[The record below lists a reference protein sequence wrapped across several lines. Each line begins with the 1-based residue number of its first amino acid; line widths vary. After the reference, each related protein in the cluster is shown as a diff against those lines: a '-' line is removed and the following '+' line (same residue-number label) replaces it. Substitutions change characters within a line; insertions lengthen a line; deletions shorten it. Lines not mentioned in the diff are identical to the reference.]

1 MFKDKYNLLKFFFIT
16 SIILLSFTSI
26 GFSYFQYISNS
37 DTKSINKDFSHINNE
52 EKTLNITP
60 VFLQGLDTRDTYLS
74 PTSGQVVQNKETLN
88 ISESN
93 LNSFKSAIEANT
105 NDTSLINFFK
115 SFATKK
121 YSIKNGKIENTI
133 KAGKY
138 SAPSKNKGKVLIVDI
153 SSDLTY
159 TSELG
164 FFDTKESYGGSVSL
178 YLQENFFR
186 CSLLDKFNP
195 ITLKFIDT
203 VKVSTVES
211 FVLKE
216 LNRKDPSTVYSINAF
231 YQNFDNGVISNQ
243 LNDSF
248 FNENSNFF
256 VALYTPIQE
265 EIGKYSITD
274 TINSASSGTHDFYIN
289 NPTGQAYNILNDYT
303 YNQLNN
309 SFNLGFSN
317 TATTIANGVTINF
330 ALNNDGYKH
339 SLENYSNPENNPSYA
354 NPDTDINAKQYTIKL
369 INDLYINGTLN
380 IHAQIGSN
388 MSTSMQSSIN
398 GRYVNLDLNGHN
410 IYISSTGKLNSY
422 GIIQDTVGTGQINV
436 LAGGQLT
443 SYVTIEDYKSGSST
457 TALVNQKVF
466 PFTNYL
472 FPYLRCKVYI
482 ECKKDSQNNISTGI
496 FNGIAT
502 LKLINNI
509 NDAPLIG
516 DVTIP
521 LLHLTLNF
529 IGTNDNTFFKI
540 QNILS
545 NNDETSGIYID
556 FTFNKNKDFSEFSTT
571 SNEFRYLTTIRNK
584 WIFKNIDINLGR
596 IVMDIQTAL
605 KDALTATI
613 GGSAAGVI
621 DFILSMAGGG
631 IPTLICTDEYI
642 FPLPA
647 YFDLNFIN
655 SKFHFSQPVQILPG
669 ASLYFDENSYV
680 YLEYNSSRSAGLYS
694 SGESVNIFKNDTF
707 INNRRT
713 STATSDL
720 SSAPLFN
727 TQSIWRYSNQPTIN
741 CLGTIVF
748 TKGNNASLPYIL
760 TGAVNFNR
768 VATCDNGGTNLQTLN
783 VPKNQL
789 FSTLKNNNINV
800 KTYSYFIY
808 PGNENM
814 SLKSYTLP
822 LISYDSA
829 YIYNCDGSYDL
840 FGNYNQDNGI
850 FTNQDGSH
858 YFFLN
863 DTTFSL
869 NNSNTTPTKLE
880 SFDSSLNYLPHN
892 GSNYVYFGGCYWPT
906 TSLSGNTATIN
917 ITKANND
924 STSANVSYN
933 TANKLWLK

>member
-37 DTKSINKDFSHINNE
+37 DTKSINEDFSHINNE

-115 SFATKK
+115 SFATEK
-121 YSIKNGKIENTI
+121 YSIKNGKIKNTI

-339 SLENYSNPENNPSYA
+339 DLSNTSNPPSAPSFA
-354 NPDTDINAKQYTIKL
+354 NPDTQNGSKQYTVKL
-369 INDLYINGTLN
+369 INDLYVNGTLN
-380 IHAQIGSN
+380 LHAVIGN
-388 MSTSMQSSIN
+388 NTSTNMQSSIN

-410 IYISSTGKLNSY
+410 IYISNSGILNSY
-422 GIIQDTVGTGQINV
+422 GIIMDSVGTGLIHV
-436 LAGGQLT
+436 FPGGQLS
-443 SYVTIEDYKSGSST
+443 SYVTIEDYKSGTST
-457 TALVNQKVF
+457 TALVDEKIF

-482 ECKKDSQNNISTGI
+482 ECTKSSQGTISSGI
-496 FNGIAT
+496 LNGIVS
-502 LKLINNI
+502 LKLV
-509 NDAPLIG
+509 NDQSILGQTVEVPIAHM
-516 DVTIP
+516 V
-521 LLHLTLNF
+521 LNF
-529 IGTNDNTFFKI
+529 IGTSDNTFFKI
-540 QNILS
+540 NDVLS
-545 NNDETSGIYID
+545 NDLGESGVHLD
-556 FTFNKNKDFSEFSTT
+556 FNFNKNTDFLNFLTS
-571 SNEFRYLTTIRNK
+571 SNEFRYLTTLRNK
-584 WIFKNIDINLGR
+584 WTFQNIDITLSKLTMDVAGALGGFFETLLG
-596 IVMDIQTAL
+596 IV
-605 KDALTATI
+605 
-613 GGSAAGVI
+613 G
-621 DFILSMAGGG
+621 
-631 IPTLICTDEYI
+631 TLPSIIYTDEYI

-680 YLEYNSSRSAGLYS
+680 YLEYTSSRSAGLYS

-760 TGAVNFNR
+760 TGAVSFNR

-892 GSNYVYFGGCYWPT
+892 GSNYVYFGGCYWPA

-917 ITKANND
+917 ITKANNS

-933 TANKLWLK
+933 TSNKLWLK

>member
-1 MFKDKYNLLKFFFIT
+1 MFKNHSLYKKLIFLV
-16 SIILLSFTSI
+16 LMVVLSCANV
-26 GFSYFQYISNS
+26 GFASFQYIADNDSTNVTDDFAQGASNDKTLS
-37 DTKSINKDFSHINNE
+37 LIPMAINGLAYEYTYLNPTTGQVTNSKQTLSINNKSTYSDF
-52 EKTLNITP
+52 KT
-60 VFLQGLDTRDTYLS
+60 
-74 PTSGQVVQNKETLN
+74 
-88 ISESN
+88 
-93 LNSFKSAIEANT
+93 AIQANT
-105 NDTSLINFFK
+105 NDSSFLDQFLTFDSEEGGLLHPVKKTINAGIYTTLSKTENHDFV
-115 SFATKK
+115 
-121 YSIKNGKIENTI
+121 IEVI
-133 KAGKY
+133 
-138 SAPSKNKGKVLIVDI
+138 D
-153 SSDLTY
+153 DLTFRSPSISN
-159 TSELG
+159 T
-164 FFDTKESYGGSVSL
+164 YGGTVSI
-178 YLQENFFR
+178 YLQESFIEYVAPENLTTIDINFTNEITTSQAANIVLQELAKYDPEITYSVLGFYN
-186 CSLLDKFNP
+186 SFNNGELGNKY
-195 ITLKFIDT
+195 TNNTFTDT
-203 VKVSTVES
+203 TTIY
-211 FVLKE
+211 L
-216 LNRKDPSTVYSINAF
+216 
-231 YQNFDNGVISNQ
+231 
-243 LNDSF
+243 
-248 FNENSNFF
+248 
-256 VALYTPIQE
+256 ALYKPIPEQ
-265 EIGKYSITD
+265 IGKYSVTE
-274 TINSASSGTHDFYIN
+274 TINNIQSGTYDFYVN
-289 NPTGQAYNILNDYT
+289 NPSGRGQNIWNDYSYDQT
-303 YNQLNN
+303 TS

-317 TATTIANGVTINF
+317 LPTTINQGAIINF
-330 ALNNDGYKH
+330 ALNDGYKH
-339 SLENYSNPENNPSYA
+339 SLENYGNPENNPSYA

-422 GIIQDTVGTGQINV
+422 GIIQDTVGAGQINV

-443 SYVTIEDYKSGSST
+443 SYVTIEDYKSGNST

-502 LKLINNI
+502 LKLINNV
-509 NDAPLIG
+509 NVPLIG

-545 NNDETSGIYID
+545 NDDETSGIYID

-613 GGSAAGVI
+613 AGWAATVM
-621 DFILSMAGGG
+621 DFILKMSGGG
-631 IPTLICTDEYI
+631 IPTLIYTDEYI

-694 SGESVNIFKNDTF
+694 SGESVNIFKNGTF

-720 SSAPLFN
+720 SSAPLFD

-760 TGAVNFNR
+760 TGAVNFNK
-768 VATCDNGGTNLQTLN
+768 VATCDNEGTNLQTLN
-783 VPKNQL
+783 VPKINYFQL
-789 FSTLKNNNINV
+789 
-800 KTYSYFIY
+800 
-808 PGNENM
+808 
-814 SLKSYTLP
+814 
-822 LISYDSA
+822 
-829 YIYNCDGSYDL
+829 
-840 FGNYNQDNGI
+840 
-850 FTNQDGSH
+850 
-858 YFFLN
+858 
-863 DTTFSL
+863 
-869 NNSNTTPTKLE
+869 
-880 SFDSSLNYLPHN
+880 
-892 GSNYVYFGGCYWPT
+892 
-906 TSLSGNTATIN
+906 
-917 ITKANND
+917 
-924 STSANVSYN
+924 
-933 TANKLWLK
+933 

>member
-1 MFKDKYNLLKFFFIT
+1 MFKNHSIYKRLIFLVLMVVLSCANIGFSSFQYIADNDSTNVADDFAENNNNLKQLTVTPLTTNQTIQKEYFDTNGSITLTRIEFDVNNASVIDQLT
-16 SIILLSFTSI
+16 SIINTYKATNDSTFDIFINFDQDEANNPIITKSNQISI
-26 GFSYFQYISNS
+26 GTYSMNSNIEN
-37 DTKSINKDFSHINNE
+37 KKLKIEVIN
-52 EKTLNITP
+52 TLT
-60 VFLQGLDTRDTYLS
+60 
-74 PTSGQVVQNKETLN
+74 
-88 ISESN
+88 
-93 LNSFKSAIEANT
+93 FKSEMNRQQKITNT
-105 NDTSLINFFK
+105 YNGKLVIYLQTSDFTYVPRDNILIN
-115 SFATKK
+115 
-121 YSIKNGKIENTI
+121 
-133 KAGKY
+133 
-138 SAPSKNKGKVLIVDI
+138 
-153 SSDLTY
+153 Y
-159 TSELG
+159 TSEISLSEIEHTCMNLFNKTNTSQSYAFIG
-164 FFDTKESYGGSVSL
+164 FYEDFQNGL
-178 YLQENFFR
+178 
-186 CSLLDKFNP
+186 P
-195 ITLKFIDT
+195 INQLSIDT
-203 VKVSTVES
+203 
-211 FVLKE
+211 
-216 LNRKDPSTVYSINAF
+216 
-231 YQNFDNGVISNQ
+231 
-243 LNDSF
+243 
-248 FNENSNFF
+248 
-256 VALYTPIQE
+256 
-265 EIGKYSITD
+265 ITD
-274 TINSASSGTHDFYIN
+274 TRIIYAAFYESQELEIDERISVTKTIN
-289 NPTGQAYNILNDYT
+289 NATTGNLNFYLNSSIENNIGIDYSYNEIT
-303 YNQLNN
+303 N
-309 SFNLGFSN
+309 SFNLGFTN
-317 TATTIANGVTINF
+317 QATTIASGTTVDF
-330 ALNNDGYKH
+330 ALNDGYKH
-339 SLENYSNPENNPSYA
+339 SLENYGNPENNPSYA

-410 IYISSTGKLNSY
+410 ICISSTGKLNSY

-443 SYVTIEDYKSGSST
+443 SYVTIEDYKSGNST

-502 LKLINNI
+502 LKLINNV
-509 NDAPLIG
+509 NDVPLVG

-545 NNDETSGIYID
+545 NNGETSGIYID

-571 SNEFRYLTTIRNK
+571 SNEFQYLTTIRNK

-613 GGSAAGVI
+613 GGLAAVAI
-621 DFILSMAGGG
+621 DFILNMSGGS
-631 IPTLICTDEYI
+631 IPTLIYTDEYI

-694 SGESVNIFKNDTF
+694 SGESVNIFKNGTF

-727 TQSIWRYSNQPTIN
+727 TQSIWKYSNQPTIN

-768 VATCDNGGTNLQTLN
+768 VATCDNGGSNLQRLN

-829 YIYNCDGSYDL
+829 YIYNCDGSYYL

-869 NNSNTTPTKLE
+869 NNSNTAPTKLE

-892 GSNYVYFGGCYWPT
+892 GSNYVYFGGCYWPA

-917 ITKANND
+917 ITKANNS
-924 STSANVSYN
+924 STSVNVSYN

>member
-1 MFKDKYNLLKFFFIT
+1 MFKNKYNLLKFFFIT

-37 DTKSINKDFSHINNE
+37 DTKSINEDFSHINNE

-60 VFLQGLDTRDTYLS
+60 VFLQGLDTKDTFLS
-74 PTSGQVVQNKETLN
+74 PESGQEVQNKETLN

-93 LNSFKSAIEANT
+93 LNSFKNAIEANT
-105 NDTSLINFFK
+105 NDTNILNTFK
-115 SFATKK
+115 NFATEKA
-121 YSIKNGKIENTI
+121 SSGNIHIENTI
-133 KAGKY
+133 PAAKY
-138 SAPSKNKGKVLIVDI
+138 SAPSKINGKTLIVEVL
-153 SSDLTY
+153 SDLTY
-159 TSELG
+159 SSRWRLFTTSE
-164 FFDTKESYGGSVSL
+164 DYGGSVSL
-178 YLQENFFR
+178 YLQEEFV
-186 CSLLDKFNP
+186 SYTQLDKFNL
-195 ITLKFIDT
+195 ITLKFTNT
-203 VKVSTVES
+203 VKVNVVEN
-211 FVLKE
+211 LILEE
-216 LNRKDPSTVYSINAF
+216 LSKKDSNTVYSIIAF
-231 YQNFDNGVISNQ
+231 YQNFEDGFLSNQ
-243 LNDSF
+243 LNNTA
-248 FNENSNFF
+248 FNENSNFY

-265 EIGKYSITD
+265 EIGKYSVTD

-289 NPTGQAYNILNDYT
+289 NPTGQAYNILNDFT

-317 TATTIANGVTINF
+317 TATTIANGVIINF

-339 SLENYSNPENNPSYA
+339 DLSNTSNPPSAPSFA
-354 NPDTDINAKQYTIKL
+354 NPDTQNGSKQYKVKL
-369 INDLYINGTLN
+369 INDLYVNGTLN
-380 IHAQIGSN
+380 IHAVIGN
-388 MSTSMQSSIN
+388 NTSTNIQSSIN

-410 IYISSTGKLNSY
+410 IYISNSGTLNSY
-422 GIIQDTVGTGQINV
+422 GVITDSVGTGLIHV
-436 LAGGQLT
+436 FPGGQLS
-443 SYVTIEDYKSGSST
+443 SYVTIEDYKSGTST
-457 TALVNQKVF
+457 TALVNEKVF

-482 ECKKDSQNNISTGI
+482 ECTKNPQGTISTGI
-496 FNGIAT
+496 LNGIVS
-502 LKLINNI
+502 LKLINDQSI
-509 NDAPLIG
+509 LGQTVEVPIAHM
-516 DVTIP
+516 V
-521 LLHLTLNF
+521 LNF
-529 IGTNDNTFFKI
+529 IGTSDNTFFKI
-540 QNILS
+540 NDVLS
-545 NNDETSGIYID
+545 NDLGESGVHLD
-556 FTFNKNKDFSEFSTT
+556 FNFNKNTDFLNFSTS
-571 SNEFRYLTTIRNK
+571 SNEFRYLTTLRNK
-584 WIFKNIDINLGR
+584 WTFQNIDITLSKLTMDVAGALGGFFETILGIVGNLPS
-596 IVMDIQTAL
+596 IIY
-605 KDALTATI
+605 
-613 GGSAAGVI
+613 
-621 DFILSMAGGG
+621 
-631 IPTLICTDEYI
+631 TDEYI

-694 SGESVNIFKNDTF
+694 SGESVNIFKNGSF

-720 SSAPLFN
+720 SSGPLFN
-727 TQSIWRYSNQPTIN
+727 TQSIWKYSNQPTIN

-760 TGAVNFNR
+760 TGAVNLNR

-869 NNSNTTPTKLE
+869 TNSNTTPTKLE

-892 GSNYVYFGGCYWPT
+892 GSNYVYFGGCYWPA

-917 ITKANND
+917 ITKANNS